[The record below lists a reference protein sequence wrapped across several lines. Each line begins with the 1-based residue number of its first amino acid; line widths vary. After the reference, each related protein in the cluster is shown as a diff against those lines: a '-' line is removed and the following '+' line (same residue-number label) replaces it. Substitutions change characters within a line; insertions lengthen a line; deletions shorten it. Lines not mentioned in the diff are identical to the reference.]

1 MVTVD
6 IYYIIKCMQRIQKV
20 LNYWLPP
27 ILWALIIFIFSSF
40 PTVQTTEFFLGDFL
54 IKKSAHLFE
63 YGVLAILLYRAL
75 LNYDVNTNKAL
86 FFAILIAGL
95 YGVSDEFHQSFIPG
109 RGPAVRDVIID
120 TIGATIGIFLTRKY
134 LESKLAPGT

>member
-1 MVTVD
+1 MVD

>member
-1 MVTVD
+1 MNIRAIVGNFFSTDAPATIPSGVSS
-6 IYYIIKCMQRIQKV
+6 
-20 LNYWLPP
+20 L
-27 ILWALIIFIFSSF
+27 IFIFSSF

>member
-1 MVTVD
+1 
-6 IYYIIKCMQRIQKV
+6 MQRIQKV

>member
-1 MVTVD
+1 M
-6 IYYIIKCMQRIQKV
+6 ISKISLIKLTKFWI
-20 LNYWLPP
+20 PP
-27 ILWALIIFIFSSF
+27 ILWALIIFTFSSF
-40 PTVQTTEFFLGDFL
+40 PTIETTDFFLWDFL

-120 TIGATIGIFLTRKY
+120 IIGATIGVLLTRKY
-134 LESKLAPGT
+134 SKSKLALGT

>member
-1 MVTVD
+1 
-6 IYYIIKCMQRIQKV
+6 MQRIQKV

-63 YGVLAILLYRAL
+63 YGVLATLLYRAL
-75 LNYDVNTNKAL
+75 INSKIENYMSIINI
-86 FFAILIAGL
+86 ILI
-95 YGVSDEFHQSFIPG
+95 YVCRSIYVSGYIP
-109 RGPAVRDVIID
+109 PH
-120 TIGATIGIFLTRKY
+120 TPLK
-134 LESKLAPGT
+134 

>member
-1 MVTVD
+1 
-6 IYYIIKCMQRIQKV
+6 MQRIQKV

-120 TIGATIGIFLTRKY
+120 TIGATIGIFLTRKH
-134 LESKLAPGT
+134 LERKLAPGT